1 METETIIYLIAGA
14 LILRVVIKVI
24 IKYSKERKQ
33 NNVHQQ

>member
-33 NNVHQQ
+33 NNVNKE